1 MAKKKK
7 SIYFRIFGIFIL
19 ILGLFYL
26 LLPHTVH
33 QTLYLDFG
41 LEHYHH
47 IALGGLLI
55 VLGALFSLN
64 GKKLITGIYPAT
76 LKKNPNFGIILF
88 IISFFILYL
97 YFNSMFE
104 LFAGDVSDF
113 KILLARISSISLT
126 IMILVGMIN
135 GKKIFGIKSTR
146 Y

>member
-1 MAKKKK
+1 M
-7 SIYFRIFGIFIL
+7 
-19 ILGLFYL
+19 
-26 LLPHTVH
+26 
-33 QTLYLDFG
+33 
-41 LEHYHH
+41 
-47 IALGGLLI
+47 
-55 VLGALFSLN
+55 LGALFSLN